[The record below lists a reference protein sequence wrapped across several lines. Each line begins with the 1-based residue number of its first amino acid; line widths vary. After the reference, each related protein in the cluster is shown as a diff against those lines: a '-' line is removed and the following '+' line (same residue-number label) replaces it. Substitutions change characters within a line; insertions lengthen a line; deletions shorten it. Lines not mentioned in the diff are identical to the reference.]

1 MKDHSH
7 YLPEP
12 RALTSLLARA
22 GLASEPALPPRAPA
36 GMPIRFP
43 LGGKLARAPG
53 ELPAEPPRLPAIEGI
68 MISDGEHIARTV
80 FGLTDDA
87 KPSLEA
93 RLSAFVDWLV
103 ASTGV
108 LAAFVADSDGLML
121 ANRHAPD
128 NYVVATVP
136 LATAERE
143 VRAYVPSPSEG
154 TTTIELD
161 DANFLQVIRVDTTA
175 GQLVVG
181 LVVAG
186 ALNRATCAAVRRM
199 LRLGVE

>member
-7 YLPEP
+7 YLPDSQTL
-12 RALTSLLARA
+12 ASLLARA
-22 GLASEPALPPRAPA
+22 GLASAVAPPPTPLPGAR
-36 GMPIRFP
+36 IRFP
-43 LGGKLARAPG
+43 EARARG
-53 ELPAEPPRLPAIEGI
+53 EPSADEPELPAIEGI
-68 MISDGEHIARTV
+68 MISNGEQIARTV
-80 FGLTDDA
+80 FGMTGA
-87 KPSLEA
+87 TKPSLEA